1 MRALHN
7 NAAAVDMQAAI
18 THHLDRLRRRGAQPN
33 TLRSY
38 GTDLRQFGDYVHA
51 RGEGD
56 IVALMTHRHVEGFL
70 DTMSAQDVSR
80 RSQARKLAV
89 VRGLFRTAQREGWI
103 GHDPTRDIAVKFRAV
118 HKAAPELRD
127 LVEMVEGIGHTH
139 WMDLRDKAL
148 LRIALDAGLRVSG
161 IMALDVRGSGPHFV
175 DPQRQIVHF
184 PNKGGDSESSPI
196 NQRTASLVDAWLRAR
211 GDVAKPGE
219 TALFVSNR
227 GTRMTRQSADEMIK
241 RRGAAAG
248 LQGLH
253 MHLLRHRRIGDV
265 IERCGLLAARDLAK
279 HSSAET
285 TGAIYGRHA
294 NTASMQLLRDRA
306 DLDQAGV
313 AA

>member
-7 NAAAVDMQAAI
+7 NAAAVDLQAAI

-38 GTDLRQFGDYVHA
+38 GTDLRQFGEYVHA

-70 DTMSAQDVSR
+70 DTLSAQDVSR
-80 RSQARKLAV
+80 RSAARKLAV
-89 VRGLFRTAQREGWI
+89 VRGLFRTAHREGWI
-103 GHDPTRDIAVKFRAV
+103 GHDPTRDITVKFRAV
-118 HKAAPELRD
+118 HKAAPELTE
-127 LVEMVEGIGHTH
+127 LYQMVEGIGSTS
-139 WMDLRDKAL
+139 WQDLRDRAL

-161 IMALDVRGSGPHFV
+161 IMALDLRGTGPHFV
-175 DPQRQIVHF
+175 DPVRQLVHF

-196 NQRTASLVDAWLRAR
+196 NQRTASMVNDWLRVR
-211 GDVAKPGE
+211 VDGAKAGE
-219 TALFVSNR
+219 VALFVSSR
-227 GTRMTRQSADEMIK
+227 GTRLTRQAADEMIK
-241 RRGAAAG
+241 RRGAVAG

-279 HSSAET
+279 HASAET
-285 TGAIYGRHA
+285 TGAVYGRHC

-306 DLDQAGV
+306 DLDRAGCGV
-313 AA
+313 

>member
-7 NAAAVDMQAAI
+7 NAAAVDLQAAI
-18 THHLDRLRRRGAQPN
+18 AHHLDRLRRRGAQPN

-38 GTDLRQFGDYVHA
+38 GTDLRQFGEYVTA

-56 IVALMTHRHVEGFL
+56 IVALMTHRHVEGFI
-70 DTMSAQDVSR
+70 DTLSAQDVSR

-89 VRGLFRTAQREGWI
+89 VRGLFRTAHREGWI
-103 GHDPTRDIAVKFRAV
+103 GHDPTRDIAIKFRAV
-118 HKAAPELRD
+118 HKAAPELTD
-127 LVEMVEGIGHTH
+127 LYQMVEGIGSTS
-139 WMDLRDKAL
+139 WQDLRDRAL

-161 IMALDVRGSGPHFV
+161 IMALDLRGTGPHFV
-175 DPQRQIVHF
+175 DPVRQLVHF

-196 NQRTASLVDAWLRAR
+196 NQRTASMVNDWLRVR
-211 GDVAKPGE
+211 GDVAKSGE
-219 TALFVSNR
+219 TALFVSSR
-227 GTRMTRQSADEMIK
+227 GTRLTRQAADEMIK

-279 HSSAET
+279 HASAET
-285 TGAIYGRHA
+285 TGAVYGRHS

-306 DLDQAGV
+306 DLDRAGCGV
-313 AA
+313 